1 MLDNYLEQNTKHS
14 STQDKKRYIQPE
26 NNGLESSCEK
36 INKKCGDVPKNM
48 MKKKSRKNPENSLTQ
63 EEDVELYENDS
74 FPKVHG
80 MTYPL
85 TLPSKEVRTYIKLF
99 STR

>member
-48 MKKKSRKNPENSLTQ
+48 MKKKSRKKPREQLNARRRRRTIRKRFVSEGAWYDIPLNP
-63 EEDVELYENDS
+63 
-74 FPKVHG
+74 
-80 MTYPL
+80 PL
-85 TLPSKEVRTYIKLF
+85 
-99 STR
+99 